1 MNNEDFRRSTRDN
14 MNEDLLRSITEGIS
28 IALASIY
35 AANAVSAGNAANN
48 VKREDKNM
56 SKRIIEFGTWN
67 GKPIEWL
74 VLKEEGLATLVVS
87 RYALFNHRFDNSSGI
102 WESSDIRKLLLND
115 FFNNAF
121 TVNEK
126 RKIIN
131 SKLADTNNTKDYVFL
146 LSKYEAENLM
156 DAKDRS
162 GSWWFLRTQ
171 KSSSEVWG
179 VMGDGHIGLNDS
191 SVRGDG
197 GIRPA
202 MWIKEQE

>member
-1 MNNEDFRRSTRDN
+1 
-14 MNEDLLRSITEGIS
+14 
-28 IALASIY
+28 
-35 AANAVSAGNAANN
+35 
-48 VKREDKNM
+48 M
-56 SKRIIEFGTWN
+56 SKRVITLGTWD

-74 VLKEEGLATLVVS
+74 VLKEEGFATLVVS

-146 LSKYEAENLM
+146 LNKYEAENLM
-156 DAKDRS
+156 DANDRS
-162 GSWWFLRTQ
+162 GMWWFLRTQ

-191 SVRGDG
+191 SVRGDCG